1 MELVKGSAAK
11 CLDRQSNPDIIADEK
26 SKTVLG
32 IRHQQFK
39 RFPLSTTQDGG
50 INQTGG
56 SEGLDKPTNTTNV
69 SLYLYK
75 STTLQMVTWVQSTGI
90 EVSLEGSIQDTNSNW
105 NKYKLEEIYVPP
117 RYYLGIR

>member
-39 RFPLSTTQDGG
+39 RFPLSTARDGG
-50 INQTGG
+50 INQIGG
-56 SEGLDKPTNTTNV
+56 TEGLDKPTNTANV

-75 STTLQMVTWVQSTGI
+75 STNGNVGLNWSFTGG
-90 EVSLEGSIQDTNSNW
+90 VNPRH
-105 NKYKLEEIYVPP
+105 KFKLK
-117 RYYLGIR
+117 